1 MANSSALDLRTPP
14 AGRMSDLPARFRER
28 VLAALPGQVE
38 RIVLF
43 GSQARGEAHG
53 ESDWD
58 FAVFLAHHPTED
70 DKRRIEKVGSDLWRG
85 FDTDVQTLVFE
96 GSKWLARD
104 ELACNIRDHGLILYG
119 PDDVPMIERPVLE
132 HARDALSKAERF
144 AEQAAQA
151 LPQAYETVVH
161 NSYYAMF
168 HAARAALLALEGTAS
183 TDHGRVVDTFAR
195 SVRRRQLDPPAAECA
210 TALSEA
216 FKLRIEADYGNKDL
230 TEAGRRLRE
239 RVAPFLA
246 LARGLVE
253 QASG

>member
-1 MANSSALDLRTPP
+1 MANSSALDLGTPP
-14 AGRMSDLPARFRER
+14 AGRIGDLPARLRER

-43 GSQARGEAHG
+43 GSRARAEAHG

-58 FAVFLAHHPTED
+58 FAVFLAHQPTEE
-70 DKRRIEKVGSDLWRG
+70 DKRRVREIGSDLWRS
-85 FDTDVQTLVFE
+85 LIFE

-132 HARDALSKAERF
+132 HARDALGEAERF
-144 AEQAAQA
+144 AELAFGT
-151 LPQAYETVVH
+151 PDDRFEGVVH
-161 NSYYAMF
+161 GSYYAMF
-168 HAARAALLALEGTAS
+168 QAARAALLALEGTAS
-183 TDHGRVVDTFAR
+183 TNHGRAVDTFAR
-195 SVRRRQLDPPAAECA
+195 SVRRRQLDPPATDCA

-216 FKLRIEADYGNKDL
+216 FELRIEADYGNKDL

-239 RVAPFLA
+239 QVAPFLA
-246 LARGLVE
+246 LARRLVD
-253 QASG
+253 QAPS